1 MLQVQDAV
9 KRAKAYL
16 PGLLFDTSAQIADVR
31 LEEVELSEDEK
42 FWNVTFPYLPVNTTV
57 PLVIRQYKTIR
68 IKAAS
73 GEFVGLRNGMLAS
86 V

>member
-16 PGLLFDTSAQIADVR
+16 PGLLFDTSSQIADVR

-42 FWNVTFPYLPVNTTV
+42 FWNVTFSYLPVDTTV
-57 PLVIRQYKTIR
+57 PLVMRQYKTIR
-68 IKAAS
+68 IKAVS

>member
-16 PGLLFDTSAQIADVR
+16 PGLLFDTSPQIADVR

-42 FWNVTFPYLPVNTTV
+42 FWAVTFSYLPVDTTV
-57 PLVIRQYKTIR
+57 PIVIRQYKTIR
-68 IKAAS
+68 IKAGS

-86 V
+86 A